1 MFDSDTQGFYKSEQQ
16 ESSIMR
22 RSFNPHALQRSA
34 PLLHVGAVY
43 HHEFQSTRPMR
54 GATTLDDLR
63 GSGSLVSIHAPHAG
77 RDPRI
82 SRSGISRRQ
91 FQSTRPMR
99 GATTQALNTHRGLV
113 VSIHAP
119 RVGRDNVGIGCG
131 LGNIQ
136 FQSTRPV
143 WGATPDVVAQT
154 GMSEFQSTR
163 PVWGATQSN
172 GRRCS
177 AQNVSIHAPRV
188 GRDACRTSYMTS
200 RGSFNPRA
208 PCGARP
214 FIARQFADVA
224 RFNPRAP
231 CGARPGLHNLPR
243 LAIMFQST
251 RPVWGATNA
260 ERRDD
265 NAITV
270 SIHAPRVGRDALG
283 DTFARPPSFQS
294 TRPVWG
300 ATLRP
305 M

>member
-119 RVGRDNVGIGCG
+119 RVGRDN
-131 LGNIQ
+131 
-136 FQSTRPV
+136 
-143 WGATPDVVAQT
+143 
-154 GMSEFQSTR
+154 
-163 PVWGATQSN
+163 
-172 GRRCS
+172 
-177 AQNVSIHAPRV
+177 
-188 GRDACRTSYMTS
+188 CRTSAISASM
-200 RGSFNPRA
+200 SFNPRA
-208 PCGARP
+208 PCGARHGLTVFVP
-214 FIARQFADVA
+214 F
-224 RFNPRAP
+224 PH
-231 CGARPGLHNLPR
+231 G
-243 LAIMFQST
+243 
-251 RPVWGATNA
+251 
-260 ERRDD
+260 
-265 NAITV
+265 V
-270 SIHAPRVGRDALG
+270 SIHAPHAGRDPL
-283 DTFARPPSFQS
+283 
-294 TRPVWG
+294 
-300 ATLRP
+300 
-305 M
+305 

>member
-119 RVGRDNVGIGCG
+119 HAGRD
-131 LGNIQ
+131 
-136 FQSTRPV
+136 S
-143 WGATPDVVAQT
+143 AT
-154 GMSEFQSTR
+154 
-163 PVWGATQSN
+163 
-172 GRRCS
+172 
-177 AQNVSIHAPRV
+177 
-188 GRDACRTSYMTS
+188 TSQVPKHS
-200 RGSFNPRA
+200 CFNPRA

-214 FIARQFADVA
+214 RICSVK
-224 RFNPRAP
+224 
-231 CGARPGLHNLPR
+231 
-243 LAIMFQST
+243 T
-251 RPVWGATNA
+251 
-260 ERRDD
+260 
-265 NAITV
+265 TV
-270 SIHAPRVGRDALG
+270 
-283 DTFARPPSFQS
+283 
-294 TRPVWG
+294 
-300 ATLRP
+300 
-305 M
+305 

>member
-34 PLLHVGAVY
+34 PLLHIGAVY

-143 WGATPDVVAQT
+143 WGATPQLGHD
-154 GMSEFQSTR
+154 GR
-163 PVWGATQSN
+163 PQPGFNPRAPCGARHKIDKS
-172 GRRCS
+172 GIL
-177 AQNVSIHAPRV
+177 AALVSIHAPRV
-188 GRDACRTSYMTS
+188 GRDHSHDLCR
-200 RGSFNPRA
+200 R
-208 PCGARP
+208 
-214 FIARQFADVA
+214 
-224 RFNPRAP
+224 
-231 CGARPGLHNLPR
+231 
-243 LAIMFQST
+243 
-251 RPVWGATNA
+251 
-260 ERRDD
+260 
-265 NAITV
+265 
-270 SIHAPRVGRDALG
+270 
-283 DTFARPPSFQS
+283 
-294 TRPVWG
+294 
-300 ATLRP
+300 
-305 M
+305 